1 MKGLRRMAVDEMS
14 VFVVCMLLTFESLVV
29 TLVPQNLALNIL
41 RSTHRLDLCVL
52 YASQDIDYFP
62 VQ

>member
-1 MKGLRRMAVDEMS
+1 MAVDEMS